1 MPVLRR
7 HQAVSSPQ
15 PRLVVQNKLPPGRH
29 RFALVVVDE
38 HGRES
43 APDICVVTV
52 QSRKPGQGREQ
63 DTKP

>member
-7 HQAVSSPQ
+7 HQPVSSSK

-43 APDICVVTV
+43 APDICEVTV
-52 QSRKPGQGREQ
+52 QPRKRIPRRVPGA
-63 DTKP
+63 KP